1 MSEMLL
7 LFKRNKSVF
16 DYIVLYKR
24 LFKLQAL
31 AIKMNVIMLVMVLI
45 NQLTVSPAFK
55 ALFYLMVMP
64 ARLFICAEYAM
75 IFVSTV
81 TALLILWGGYFF
93 TCAERIKE
101 SLSKRLDMA
110 VQAQDEVLIKHFR
123 DVFNQITTLENGGR
137 LDK

>member
-31 AIKMNVIMLVMVLI
+31 AIKMNVIMLIMVLI
-45 NQLTVSPAFK
+45 NQLTVLPAFK
-55 ALFYLMVMP
+55 ALFYLMIMP
-64 ARLFICAEYAM
+64 ARLFLCAEYAM

-101 SLSKRLDMA
+101 SLLKRLDMA
-110 VQAQDEVLIKHFR
+110 VQAQDEVLIQHFKA
-123 DVFNQITTLENGGR
+123 VVNQITTLENGGR
-137 LDK
+137 IDK